1 MPLRIGCVKYLNAR
15 PLIRGWTG
23 IVDFDHPSNLCQK
36 LARGE
41 LDVAL
46 VSSLEYLRQPIYRIV
61 DDVSISACGPVYSV
75 VLAHE
80 QPLDAISVV
89 ERDTASQTSLVL
101 LELLLQ
107 KRKMAPQ
114 IVRAGAP
121 AANATRAKL
130 LIGDQAIQ
138 FRTKQGA
145 KFEYWDL
152 AQGWREMTGLPFV
165 FALWLIRP
173 EVNSPNEI
181 ADRLRKI
188 RDENLRKID
197 DLIAAQTNVSAAF
210 CRKYYCEHLCFDF
223 GHKEK
228 AGLHEFHRLCRV
240 NAIPVAS
247 ELPLHLV

>member
-1 MPLRIGCVKYLNAR
+1 M
-15 PLIRGWTG
+15 
-23 IVDFDHPSNLCQK
+23 VDFDHPSSLCQK
-36 LARGE
+36 LARGD

-61 DDVSISACGPVYSV
+61 DGVSIAACGPVYSV
-75 VLAHE
+75 VVAHE
-80 QPLDAISVV
+80 QPLHTISVI
-89 ERDTASQTSLVL
+89 EQDAASQTSLVL
-101 LELLLQ
+101 LELLLR

-121 AANATRAKL
+121 AAKATRAKL

-152 AQGWREMTGLPFV
+152 AQAWHEMTGLPFV

-197 DLIAAQTNVSAAF
+197 DLIAAQTDVSADF

-223 GHKEK
+223 GRKEK
-228 AGLHEFHRLCRV
+228 AGLQEFHRVCRA

-247 ELPLHLV
+247 DLPLHLV

>member
-1 MPLRIGCVKYLNAR
+1 LPLRIGCVKYLNAR
-15 PLIRGWTG
+15 PLIRGWLG
-23 IVDFDHPSNLCQK
+23 RVDFDHPSNLCRK
-36 LARGE
+36 LARGD

-61 DDVSISACGPVYSV
+61 DGVSISACGPVYSV

-80 QPLDAISVV
+80 RPLDAISVI

-101 LELLLQ
+101 LELLLR
-107 KRKMAPQ
+107 KRKIAPQ

-121 AANATRAKL
+121 VANATPAKL

-152 AQGWREMTGLPFV
+152 AQAWHEMTGLPFV
-165 FALWLIRP
+165 FALWLVRP

-181 ADRLRKI
+181 ADRLRRI

-197 DLIAAQTNVSAAF
+197 DLIAAETDVSAAF

-223 GHKEK
+223 GQKEK
-228 AGLHEFHRLCRV
+228 DGLREFHRLCRA
-240 NAIPVAS
+240 NAILVAS

>member
-1 MPLRIGCVKYLNAR
+1 M
-15 PLIRGWTG
+15 
-23 IVDFDHPSNLCQK
+23 
-36 LARGE
+36 
-41 LDVAL
+41 AL
-46 VSSLEYLRQPIYRIV
+46 VSSLEYLRQPAYRIV
-61 DDVSISACGPVYSV
+61 DGVSISASGPVYSV

-80 QPLDAISVV
+80 HPLDAVSVI

-101 LELLLQ
+101 LELLLR
-107 KRKMAPQ
+107 KGKMAPQ
-114 IVRAGAP
+114 VVPAGAP
-121 AANATRAKL
+121 APGAKRAKL

-152 AQGWREMTGLPFV
+152 AQAWHEMTGLPFV

-173 EVNSPNEI
+173 EVNGPNEI

-197 DLIAAQTNVSAAF
+197 DLIAAQTDVSAAF
-210 CRKYYCEHLCFDF
+210 CRKYYCEHLCFEF

-228 AGLHEFHRLCRV
+228 AGLHEFHRLCRA